1 MATEDFDYTEEV
13 SIDPYNLDQEWLRH
27 SQLVLKYNEA
37 LAEARRD
44 MDLAKE
50 DVDLSEAEA
59 DNEIREQS
67 EKKPPEDAIKKLIVA
82 HPKVQEAR
90 RALVEAKFVFGKLQA
105 GCSAIDA
112 KGKALENLVK
122 LHLNQYYAEPTAD
135 IEARGVIDGVKAKAA
150 KDRVV
155 IGGKNPA
162 KSEENGAKMTR
173 RK

>member
-1 MATEDFDYTEEV
+1 MAKEEFDYTAEV
-13 SIDPYNLDQEWLRH
+13 GIDPYKLDQEWIRH

-37 LAEARRD
+37 CADARRD
-44 MDLAKE
+44 VDLAKE

-59 DNEIREQS
+59 DNEIRENS

-90 RALVEAKFVFGKLQA
+90 RNHVEAKYVLGKLQA
-105 GCSAIDA
+105 ACSAIDA

-122 LHLNQYYAEPTAD
+122 LHLNQYYAEPNAD
-135 IEARGVIDGVKAKAA
+135 IEARGVIDGVKSQAA
-150 KDRVV
+150 RERVV
-155 IGGKNPA
+155 IGGKSPA
-162 KSEENGAKMTR
+162 KAEDAKEMKR